1 MESAMLRPFLLPTLL
16 FGLSAC
22 APTPVSFVCLED
34 DPLCS
39 LEEALQDLPPAVSV
53 DIEHVAFYQVTEK
66 MLLQDGSDVS
76 DDGVSVAQGRDAV
89 LRVFL
94 SPTDTYEERDLSVR
108 VYLYQGD
115 ALVDA
120 VIVTQ
125 NFKKEGSF
133 SDLGSSFN
141 LPIRGSAIGPD
152 MGIAVEV
159 LEATNDADHPGI
171 QGRNAWPEDSA
182 FSVDTVVT
190 GPLKIVMV
198 PIEYNADN
206 SGRLPNTEE
215 DEMERFRQAFY
226 GQYPADEVLIRIADP
241 QGTDI
246 GIRNGWSALLGEVTG
261 MRAAVGAEDDEYV
274 YGLFSPGD
282 DATGGTAGLC
292 WVGYGPSDPGTKVC
306 IGLSGSPSTA
316 VHELGHSHGR
326 EHSPGCGAAGAD
338 PEYPESDG
346 TLGVRA
352 FDTTGNRIF
361 EAATTYDFMSYC
373 GPTWTGA
380 HTWEK
385 LVERVGAVNS
395 IYGAY
400 MQSAEYLTFVQDEHG
415 NTTSL
420 GQQWI
425 SGEPA
430 GLAVRVELIGSDGSV
445 LANVVARRIPMDH
458 ADGAMFR
465 VIPPFG
471 DTVVADIREVAW
483 R

>member
-1 MESAMLRPFLLPTLL
+1 MLSSILLLA
-16 FGLSAC
+16 LSAC
-22 APTPVSFVCLED
+22 APTPVSFLCLED

-39 LEEALQDLPPAVSV
+39 LEEALQDLPPALSV
-53 DIEHVAFYQVTEK
+53 DIESVAFYQVTEK
-66 MLLQDGSDVS
+66 VLLEDGVEVGDDV
-76 DDGVSVAQGRDAV
+76 VSVAQGRDAV

-94 SPTDTYEERDLSVR
+94 SPADTYEERDLSVR
-108 VYLYQGD
+108 AYIYQGD

-133 SDLGSSFN
+133 SDLDSSFN

-152 MGIAVEV
+152 LAIAVEV
-159 LEATNDADHPGI
+159 LEATEEADYPGI
-171 QGRNAWPEDSA
+171 QGRNSWPEESA
-182 FSVDTVVT
+182 YSIKTTPT

-206 SGRLPNTEE
+206 SGRLPNTDE

-226 GQYPADEVLIRIADP
+226 GQYPADEVQIRVVEP

-246 GIRNGWSALLGEVTG
+246 GIRNGWSALLNEVTG
-261 MRAAVGAEDDEYV
+261 LRAAVGAEDDEYV
-274 YGLFSPGD
+274 YGLFSPGED
-282 DATGGTAGLC
+282 PTGGTAGLC

-306 IGLSGSPSTA
+306 IGLSGSPDTA
-316 VHELGHSHGR
+316 VHEVGHAHGR
-326 EHSPGCGAAGAD
+326 EHSPGCGAGSPD

-346 TLGVRA
+346 TLGSRA
-352 FDTTGNRIF
+352 FDTTGNRMF

-380 HTWEK
+380 HTWEM
-385 LVERVGAVNS
+385 LVERVNSVNS

-400 MQSAEYLTFVQDEHG
+400 MQTDEYLTFVQDERG
-415 NTTSL
+415 ETTLL
-420 GQQWI
+420 GQQWL
-425 SGEPA
+425 SEPA
-430 GLAVRVELIGSDGSV
+430 GLAVRVELLDDAGHV
-445 LANVVARRIPMDH
+445 LYQVSGRSIPMDH
-458 ADGAMFR
+458 AQGAMVRIIEPIDDAR
-465 VIPPFG
+465 VV
-471 DTVVADIREVAW
+471 DMRVVDW

>member
-1 MESAMLRPFLLPTLL
+1 MLRPLPLSTILIGL
-16 FGLSAC
+16 IGLSAC
-22 APTPVSFVCLED
+22 APTPVSFLCLEE
-34 DPLCS
+34 DPLCD
-39 LEEALQDLPPAVSV
+39 LEEALQELPPALSV
-53 DIEHVAFYQVTEK
+53 DIVHVAFYQVTEK

-76 DDGVSVAQGRDAV
+76 DDGVSVAQGRDAM

-108 VYLYQGD
+108 AYLYQGD

-125 NFKKEGSF
+125 NFKKEGSL
-133 SDLGSSFN
+133 SDLDSSFN
-141 LPIRGSAIGPD
+141 LAIRGSAIGPELA
-152 MGIAVEV
+152 IAVEV
-159 LEATNDADHPGI
+159 LEATIDADFPGI
-171 QGRNAWPEDSA
+171 QGRNSWPEDNTFA
-182 FSVDTVVT
+182 VETVVT
-190 GPLKIVMV
+190 GPLKILIV

-206 SGRLPNTEE
+206 SGRLPNTED

-226 GQYPADEVLIRIADP
+226 GQFPADEVQIRVVEP

-246 GIRNGWSALLGEVTG
+246 GIRNGWSALLNEVTG

-274 YGLFSPGD
+274 YGLFSPGE

-292 WVGYGPSDPGTKVC
+292 WLGYGPSDPGTKVC
-306 IGLSGSPSTA
+306 IGLSGSPGTA
-316 VHELGHSHGR
+316 VHEVGHAHGR
-326 EHSPGCGAAGAD
+326 EHSPGCGAGSPD

-346 TLGVRA
+346 SLGVRA
-352 FDTTGNRIF
+352 FDTTGNRMF

-385 LVERVGAVNS
+385 LVERVGTVNS

-400 MQSAEYLTFVQDEHG
+400 MESAEYLTFVQDEHG
-415 NTTSL
+415 TTTSL

-430 GLAVRVELIGSDGSV
+430 GLAVRLELLDQEGAV
-445 LANVVARRIPMDH
+445 LDTVAARRVPMDH

-465 VIPPFG
+465 IIPPLADQG
-471 DTVVADIREVAW
+471 IADIRVKAW

>member
-1 MESAMLRPFLLPTLL
+1 MLSPLLLIA
-16 FGLSAC
+16 LSAC
-22 APTPVSFVCLED
+22 TVTPVSFMCLED

-39 LEEALQDLPPAVSV
+39 LEEALEDLPPAVSV
-53 DIEHVAFYQVTEK
+53 DIEHVAFYQVAEK

-76 DDGVSVAQGRDAV
+76 DDGVSVAQGRDAM

-108 VYLYQGD
+108 AYIYQGD

-133 SDLGSSFN
+133 SDLDSSFN
-141 LPIRGSAIGPD
+141 LPIRGSAIGPN

-159 LEATNDADHPGI
+159 LEASQDADYPGI
-171 QGRNAWPEDSA
+171 QGRSSWPEDSA
-182 FSVDTVVT
+182 YAIDTVVT

-198 PIEYNADN
+198 PMEYNADG
-206 SGRLPNTEE
+206 SGRLPDTEE

-226 GQYPADEVLIRIADP
+226 GQYPANEVQIRVVDP

-246 GIRNGWSALLGEVTG
+246 GIRNGWDALLNEVTG
-261 MRAAVGAEDDEYV
+261 LREAVGAEDDEYV
-274 YGLFSPGD
+274 YGLFSPGED
-282 DATGGTAGLC
+282 PTGGTAGLC
-292 WVGYGPSDPGTKVC
+292 WVGYGPSDPYTKVC

-316 VHELGHSHGR
+316 VHEVGHAHGR
-326 EHSPGCGAAGAD
+326 LHSPGCGAGSPD

-346 TLGVRA
+346 TLGSRA
-352 FDTTGNRIF
+352 FDTTGNRMF
-361 EAATTYDFMSYC
+361 EAASTYDFMSYC

-395 IYGAY
+395 VYGAY
-400 MQSAEYLTFVQDEHG
+400 MESAEYLSFVQDGRG
-415 NTTSL
+415 NSTSL
-420 GQQWI
+420 GHHWL

-430 GLAVRVELIGSDGSV
+430 GLAVRVELLDQDGEV
-445 LANVVARRIPMDH
+445 LATVSGRRLPMDH
-458 ADGAMFR
+458 AEGAMVRILEPVYDER
-465 VIPPFG
+465 VV
-471 DTVVADIREVAW
+471 DMRVVDW

>member
-1 MESAMLRPFLLPTLL
+1 MLSSILLLT
-16 FGLSAC
+16 LSAC
-22 APTPVSFVCLED
+22 APTPVSFLCLED
-34 DPLCS
+34 DPLCT

-53 DIEHVAFYQVTEK
+53 DIQSVAFYQVTEK
-66 MLLQDGSDVS
+66 VLLEDGVEVGDDV
-76 DDGVSVAQGRDAV
+76 VSVAQGRDAM

-108 VYLYQGD
+108 AYIYQGD

-133 SDLGSSFN
+133 SDLDSTFN

-152 MGIAVEV
+152 MGIAIEV
-159 LEATNDADHPGI
+159 LEATQEADYPGI

-182 FSVDTVVT
+182 YSIKTVLT

-206 SGRLPNTEE
+206 SGRLPNTDE

-226 GQYPADEVLIRIADP
+226 GQYPADEVQIRVVEP
-241 QGTDI
+241 QGTNI
-246 GIRNGWSALLGEVTG
+246 GIRDGWSALLNEVTG
-261 MRAAVGAEDDEYV
+261 LRAAVGAEDDEYV
-274 YGLFSPGD
+274 YGLFSPGED
-282 DATGGTAGLC
+282 PTGGTAGLC

-306 IGLSGSPSTA
+306 IGLSGSPDTA
-316 VHELGHSHGR
+316 VHEVGHAHGR
-326 EHSPGCGAAGAD
+326 EHSPGCGAGSPD

-346 TLGVRA
+346 TLGSRA
-352 FDTTGNRIF
+352 FDTTGNRMF

-385 LVERVGAVNS
+385 LVDRVNSVNS

-400 MQSAEYLTFVQDEHG
+400 MQTDEYLTFVEDERG
-415 NTTSL
+415 NTTML
-420 GQQWI
+420 GQQWL
-425 SGEPA
+425 SEPA
-430 GLAVRVELIGSDGSV
+430 GLAVRVELLDQDGEV
-445 LANVVARRIPMDH
+445 LHRVSGRSIPMDH
-458 ADGAMFR
+458 AQGAMVRILEPIDDER
-465 VIPPFG
+465 VV
-471 DTVVADIREVAW
+471 DMRVVGW